1 MPQASIAVTASFPSE
16 RTTLAAGAAIFHL
29 ASARVVLCW
38 HTRDR
43 YWFLPKG
50 RLNANETIIS
60 AAEREGFEESG
71 YRNRVLPLP
80 IQHRQPDP
88 EDGPKQVFV
97 TEPLW
102 TQLLP
107 LSSRSQYILFWYAA
121 ETLPPEI
128 ETSYAVDARALY
140 ASPPPFPTS
149 MTLAQRVALDSIKA
163 DDGTQAVYEP
173 VHHENTGVDE
183 EEACYVSYL
192 LPIADARHRVKGS
205 VMEDVI
211 RRAWEAVQLR
221 FRMEEDLHTSP
232 T

>member
-1 MPQASIAVTASFPSE
+1 MPQASTAVNASFPSE
-16 RTTLAAGAAIFHL
+16 RTTLAAGAAIFHV
-29 ASARVVLCW
+29 ASARVVLCF

-50 RLNANETIIS
+50 RLNANETITA

-71 YRNRVLPLP
+71 YRNRVMPLP

-88 EDGPKQVFV
+88 EDGPKEIFV

-121 ETLPPEI
+121 ETIPSEV
-128 ETSYAVDARALY
+128 EKSYVVDAPAPY
-140 ASPPPFPTS
+140 TSPPPFPTS

-163 DDGTQAVYEP
+163 DDGTEIVYEP

-183 EEACYVSYL
+183 EEACYQSYL
-192 LPIADARHRVKGS
+192 LPIAEARHRVKGS

-221 FRMEEDLHTSP
+221 FRMKGDPHTA
-232 T
+232 